1 MSDFEFTN
9 RLINEK
15 SPYLL
20 QHAHNPVEWYPW
32 SDEAFQKAE
41 NEDKPV
47 FLSIGYSTC
56 HWCHV
61 MERESFED
69 LEVAEI
75 LNRDFVAIKVDREER
90 PDLDHIYMSFCQ
102 ASTGHGGWPLS
113 VFLSPEKKPFF
124 AGTYFPKE
132 SRAGMPGFIAILNG
146 ISQAWRTQR
155 EELLRQGQSVLQHIS
170 RPAVIQTG
178 NTVTKEDLSRAYR
191 SLRRSFDQ
199 NYGGFGQAPKFPAPH
214 MLSFLL
220 RYGVL
225 NNEDLAIEMV
235 AKTLDGMYRGGI
247 YDHIGGGFSRYS
259 TDEKWLVPHF
269 EKMLYDNALLLMVYA
284 EAYQVLGQEEQR
296 VVVEE
301 IAAYILREMVSPEG
315 GFYSAEDADSEGVEG
330 KFYVW
335 TPAQVLAVLGNKNGR
350 EFCEFY
356 DITDTGNFEGK
367 SIPNLIKTSLERVKA
382 RKHALAVDRQKL
394 LQDRNNRIHPY
405 KDDKILTSWNGLM
418 IAALAKASRIL
429 NNTAWVQAAEKAA
442 KFVLTALRRSDGR
455 LMARYRQGE
464 AAYPAYADDY
474 AFVVWGLLELYE
486 ATFNSDYLRL
496 ALELNRDLIRL
507 FWDDREG
514 GLFFYGS
521 DVEEL
526 ILRPKEIYDG
536 AIPSANS
543 ITAMNLL
550 RLSRLTDAPELEE
563 RASQVLSAFASTVK
577 QYPLGYSALLAAAI
591 SLLYP
596 SREVIVVGDRHSHE
610 VEQMLELINT
620 TFLPNS
626 TFLFRSTTGDGVT
639 DLNRRLSEYQPLGGQ
654 ATAYVC
660 QNYSCQA
667 PVTSTSD
674 LKRMLVRAAQH

>member
-1 MSDFEFTN
+1 MPDFEFTN

-20 QHAHNPVEWYPW
+20 QHAHNPMDWFPW
-32 SDEAFQKAE
+32 GAEAFEKAR

-102 ASTGHGGWPLS
+102 ALTGHGGWPLS
-113 VFLSPEKKPFF
+113 VFLSADRKPFF

-132 SRAGMPGFIAILNG
+132 SNSGLPGLIAILTG
-146 ISQAWRTQR
+146 ISRAWNTQR

-170 RPAVIQTG
+170 QPTAIQTG
-178 NTVTKEDLSRAYR
+178 NTITREDFDRAYR
-191 SLRRSFDQ
+191 TLRRSFDQ
-199 NYGGFGQAPKFPAPH
+199 SYGGFGLPPKFPTPH
-214 MLSFLL
+214 TLSFLL
-220 RYGVL
+220 CYGVL
-225 NNEDLAIEMV
+225 NNEKLATDIV

-269 EKMLYDNALLLMVYA
+269 EKMLYDNALLLMVYS
-284 EAYQVLGQEEQR
+284 EAYQVLGHEEHR
-296 VVVEE
+296 TVVEE
-301 IAAYILREMVSPEG
+301 VAAYIMREMVSPEG

-330 KFYVW
+330 KFYGW
-335 TPAQVLAVLGNKNGR
+335 TPTEVWEVLGEKNGR
-350 EFCEFY
+350 NFCRLY
-356 DITDTGNFEGK
+356 DITETGNFEGQ
-367 SIPNLIKTSLERVKA
+367 SIPNLIKTPLERVKA

-394 LQDRNNRIHPY
+394 LQRRNARVHPY

-418 IAALAKASRIL
+418 IAALARASRIL
-429 NNTAWVQAAEKAA
+429 NNSVYLQAAEKAME
-442 KFVLTALRRSDGR
+442 FVLTRLRRPDGR
-455 LMARYRQGE
+455 LMARYREGE
-464 AAYPAYADDY
+464 TAYPAYADDY
-474 AFVVWGLLELYE
+474 AFVIWGLLELYE
-486 ATFNSDYLRL
+486 AAFDSDYLRL
-496 ALELNRDLIRL
+496 GLELNQDLIRL
-507 FWDDREG
+507 FWDDDQG

-521 DVEEL
+521 DAEEQ

-550 RLSRLTDAPELEE
+550 RLSRMTDSPELEE
-563 RASQVLSAFASTVK
+563 RASRILSTFAMTVK
-577 QYPLGYSALLAAAI
+577 QYPSGYSAFLTAAM

-596 SREVIVVGDRHSHE
+596 SWDIIVAGERNHSEGERMLEVING
-610 VEQMLELINT
+610 

-626 TFLFRSTTGDGVT
+626 TILFHSTTDNGLAN
-639 DLNRRLSEYQPLGGQ
+639 LNPRLREYQPMGGQ

-660 QNYSCQA
+660 QNYACQA
-667 PVTSTSD
+667 PVTSASE
-674 LKRMLVRAAQH
+674 LKTVLTQATKQ

>member
-1 MSDFEFTN
+1 
-9 RLINEK
+9 
-15 SPYLL
+15 
-20 QHAHNPVEWYPW
+20 
-32 SDEAFQKAE
+32 
-41 NEDKPV
+41 
-47 FLSIGYSTC
+47 
-56 HWCHV
+56 

-69 LEVAEI
+69 LEVAEV

-102 ASTGHGGWPLS
+102 ALTGHGGWPLS
-113 VFLSPEKKPFF
+113 VFLCPEKKPFF

-132 SRAGMPGFIAILNG
+132 SRAGMPGFITILNG
-146 ISQAWRTQR
+146 ISRAWKTQR
-155 EELLRQGQSVLQHIS
+155 EELLRQGQSVLEHIS

-178 NTVTKEDLSRAYR
+178 QTITREDLSRAYR

-199 NYGGFGQAPKFPAPH
+199 VYGGFGQAPKFPAPH

-269 EKMLYDNALLLMVYA
+269 EKMLYDNALLIMVYA

-296 VVVEE
+296 IVIEE
-301 IAAYILREMVSPEG
+301 TVAYILREMVSPEG

-330 KFYVW
+330 RFYVW
-335 TPAQVLAVLGNKNGR
+335 TPAQVVAVLGDKNGR
-350 EFCEFY
+350 EFCELY
-356 DITDTGNFEGK
+356 DITENGNFEGK
-367 SIPNLIKTSLERVKA
+367 SIPNLIKTPLERVKA

-394 LQDRNNRIHPY
+394 LQNRNNRIHPY

-429 NNTAWVQAAEKAA
+429 NNTAWAEVAEKAT

-455 LMARYRQGE
+455 LMARYRKGE

-496 ALELNRDLIRL
+496 ALDLNRDLIRL

-521 DVEEL
+521 DVEEQ

-577 QYPLGYSALLAAAI
+577 QYPSGYSALLAAAI
-591 SLLYP
+591 SFLYP
-596 SREVIVVGDRHSHE
+596 SREVIVVGDRHSRE
-610 VEQMLELINT
+610 VNQMLELIST

-639 DLNRRLSEYQPLGGQ
+639 DLNQRLSEYQPLEGQ

-667 PVTSTSD
+667 PVTSASE
-674 LKRMLVRAAQH
+674 LKKMLAQNIQH

>member
-1 MSDFEFTN
+1 MSEPEFTN

-20 QHAHNPVEWYPW
+20 QHAHNPVDWYPW
-32 SDEAFQKAE
+32 GEEAFEKAKQD
-41 NEDKPV
+41 DKPI

-69 LEVAEI
+69 PEVAEV

-102 ASTGHGGWPLS
+102 ALTGHGGWPLS
-113 VFLSPEKKPFF
+113 VFLGPDKKPFF

-132 SRAGMPGFIAILNG
+132 SRAGMPGFISILNG
-146 ISQAWRTQR
+146 ISHAWKTRR
-155 EELLRQGQSVLQHIS
+155 DDLLRQGQSVLQHIT
-170 RPAVIQTG
+170 RPEAVQTG
-178 NTVTKEDLSRAYR
+178 NTITREDLSRACR
-191 SLRRSFDQ
+191 ILRRTFDQ
-199 NYGGFGQAPKFPAPH
+199 EYGGFGRAPKFPTPH
-214 MLSFLL
+214 LLSFLL

-225 NNEDLAIEMV
+225 NNEQMAIDMAV
-235 AKTLDGMYRGGI
+235 KTLDGMYRGGI

-284 EAYQVLGQEEQR
+284 EAYQLLGREEHR
-296 VVVEE
+296 TVVEE
-301 IAAYILREMVSPEG
+301 VAAYILREMTDPEG

-330 KFYVW
+330 KYYLW
-335 TPAQVLAVLGNKNGR
+335 TPAEVLEVLGEKDGR
-350 EFCEFY
+350 EFCKLY
-356 DITDTGNFEGK
+356 DITETGNFEGK
-367 SIPNLIKTSLERVKA
+367 SIPNLIKTPLEQVKQ
-382 RKHALAVDRQKL
+382 RKPALKVARQKL
-394 LQDRNNRIHPY
+394 LQSRNNRIHPH

-429 NNTAWVQAAEKAA
+429 KDAAFLGAAEKAMD
-442 KFVLTALRRSDGR
+442 FVLTRLRRSDGR

-474 AFVVWGLLELYE
+474 AFIVWALLELYE

-496 ALELNRDLIRL
+496 ALELNRDLLGL

-521 DVEEL
+521 DMEEE

-543 ITAMNLL
+543 ITAMNLI
-550 RLSRLTDAPELEE
+550 RLSRMTGATELEE
-563 RASQVLSAFASTVK
+563 KASQLLSAFAYTVK
-577 QYPLGYSALLAAAI
+577 QYPPGYTALLTAAMY
-591 SLLYP
+591 LLYP
-596 SREVIVVGDRHSHE
+596 SREVIVVGERDNRE
-610 VEQMLELINT
+610 VKEMLESINAN
-620 TFLPNS
+620 FLPNS
-626 TFLFRSTTGDGVT
+626 IVMFRPLPDDGIT
-639 DLNRRLSEYQPLGGQ
+639 ELNPRLSEYGALDGK

-660 QNYSCQA
+660 QDYACQA
-667 PVTSTSD
+667 PVTSASD
-674 LKRMLVRAAQH
+674 LIRMIEPQVRH

>member
-1 MSDFEFTN
+1 MSEPGFTN
-9 RLINEK
+9 RLSGEK

-20 QHAHNPVEWYPW
+20 QHAHNPVDWYPW
-32 SDEAFQKAE
+32 SEEAFHKAK

-75 LNRDFVAIKVDREER
+75 LNRGFVAIKVDREER

-102 ASTGHGGWPLS
+102 ALTGHGGWPLS
-113 VFLSPEKKPFF
+113 VFLSPDKKPFF

-146 ISQAWRTQR
+146 ISEAWKTQR
-155 EELLRQGQSVLQHIS
+155 EELLRQGESVLHHIS
-170 RPAVIQTG
+170 RPTAIQTD
-178 NTVTKEDLSRAYR
+178 NNIAREDIDRAYR
-191 SLRRSFDQ
+191 SMKRSFDQ
-199 NYGGFGQAPKFPAPH
+199 TYGGFGQAPKFPTPH
-214 MLSFLL
+214 ILSFIL

-225 NNEDLAIEMV
+225 KNEDLAIEMV
-235 AKTLDGMYRGGI
+235 SKTLDGMYRGGI

-269 EKMLYDNALLLMVYA
+269 EKMLYDNALLLMTYT

-296 VVVEE
+296 TVVEE
-301 IAAYILREMVSPEG
+301 IVTYILREMVSPEG

-335 TPAQVLAVLGNKNGR
+335 TPAEVFSVLGEKNGR

-356 DITDTGNFEGK
+356 DITESGNFEEK
-367 SIPNLIKTSLERVKA
+367 SIPNLIKTPLERVKA

-394 LQDRNNRIHPY
+394 LQKRNNRVHPY
-405 KDDKILTSWNGLM
+405 KDDKMLTSWNGLM

-429 NNTAWVQAAEKAA
+429 NNSACIQTAEKAMN
-442 KFVLTALRRSDGR
+442 FILTRLRQPDGR

-464 AAYPAYADDY
+464 TAYPAYADDY

-486 ATFNSDYLRL
+486 TTFNADYLRR
-496 ALELNRDLIRL
+496 ALELNRELIRL

-521 DVEEL
+521 DVEAQ
-526 ILRPKEIYDG
+526 ILRPKEVYDG

-550 RLSRLTDAPELEE
+550 RLSRITGSPELEE

-577 QYPLGYSALLAAAI
+577 QYPAGYSALLTAALA
-591 SLLYP
+591 LLYP
-596 SREVIVVGDRHSHE
+596 SREVIVVGDRHSRE
-610 VEQMLELINT
+610 VNQMLELINT

-626 TFLFRSTTGDGVT
+626 TFLFLSTEGDGIN
-639 DLNRRLSEYQPLGGQ
+639 DLNQRLCEYQPLGGQ

-667 PVTSTSD
+667 PVTSTSE
-674 LKRMLVRAAQH
+674 LKRVLAQTVQH